1 MRNGYYTPKTVEE
14 IGNMTIVGNGVDII
28 EVKRIKNA
36 INRYNQSFL
45 ERIFTPLEISNFKK
59 YTGEFL
65 TGFTDKE
72 LKNAKEHNGF
82 YQHLAGRFA
91 VKEAVLKALGKVKL
105 SFKDIEVLND
115 SAGRPHCSLLSN
127 NQNNFNIYI
136 SISHIKNYAVA
147 SAIIT
152 QKTSDS

>member
-1 MRNGYYTPKTVEE
+1 M
-14 IGNMTIVGNGVDII
+14 IIGNGVDII
-28 EVKRIKNA
+28 EVKRIKDA
-36 INRYNQSFL
+36 INKYDQSFL
-45 ERIFTPLEISNFKK
+45 ERI
-59 YTGEFL
+59 
-65 TGFTDKE
+65 FTDKE

-91 VKEAVLKALGKVKL
+91 VKEAVLKALGKVRL

-115 SAGRPHCSLLSN
+115 STGRPHCSLLSN
-127 NQNNFNIYI
+127 KQNNFNIYI